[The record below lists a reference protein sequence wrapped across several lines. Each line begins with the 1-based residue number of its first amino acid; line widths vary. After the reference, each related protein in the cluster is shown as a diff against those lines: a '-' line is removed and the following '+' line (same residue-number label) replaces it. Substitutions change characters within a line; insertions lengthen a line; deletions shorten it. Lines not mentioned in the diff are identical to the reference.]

1 MTQLVSLVVEGVF
14 QKFPTLKY
22 VFVEGGV
29 AWLPAIMWRLDKN
42 WKALRST
49 TPWLTRPPSEIIRDH
64 IMLTTQPIEEPD
76 DINHFRQVL
85 EMFDAEKML
94 MFSSDYPHWDGDT
107 PDFALR
113 QLPSE
118 MRDAVMYG
126 NALEVF
132 GIEVMQHAG

>member
-1 MTQLVSLVVEGVF
+1 
-14 QKFPTLKY
+14 
-22 VFVEGGV
+22 
-29 AWLPAIMWRLDKN
+29 WLPAIMWRLDKN

-49 TPWLTRPPSEIIRDH
+49 TPWLTRRPSEIIQDH

-118 MRDAVMYG
+118 MRDAVMYR

-132 GIEVMQHAG
+132 KIKVPQHAV